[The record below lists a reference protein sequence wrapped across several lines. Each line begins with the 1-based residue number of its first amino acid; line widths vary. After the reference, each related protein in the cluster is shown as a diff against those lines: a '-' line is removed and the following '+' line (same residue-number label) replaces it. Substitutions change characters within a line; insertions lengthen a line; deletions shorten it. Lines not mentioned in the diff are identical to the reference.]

1 MIRIWT
7 LMFVMTIPG
16 LVAAQ
21 DARLLAENPQAEARL
36 KALAVELRCLVC
48 QNQTLAD
55 SNAPLAEDLRREVRE
70 MIAKNMS
77 DQEIIDFLVER
88 YGDFVLYRP
97 PLRATTTLLWI
108 GPFLLLAV
116 AGTALVL
123 AVRRR
128 QKTLPEVIVSEAD
141 HQRVKQL
148 LSDGAK
154 HP

>member
-116 AGTALVL
+116 AGTALV
-123 AVRRR
+123 
-128 QKTLPEVIVSEAD
+128 TE
-141 HQRVKQL
+141 
-148 LSDGAK
+148 GAS
-154 HP
+154 